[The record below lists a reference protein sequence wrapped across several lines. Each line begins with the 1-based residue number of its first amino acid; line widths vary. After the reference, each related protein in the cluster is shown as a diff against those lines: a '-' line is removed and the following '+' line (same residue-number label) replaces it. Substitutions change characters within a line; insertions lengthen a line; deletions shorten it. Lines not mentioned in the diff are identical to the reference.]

1 MSNLDVSL
9 TLKLINLLSGPAKDA
24 ARDLQSLKTT
34 AESLGKGSGASGS
47 GAAAL
52 DKDVRKLDESA
63 KKAITSMRGMA
74 TATFQ
79 TPINGLNNLKATYDK
94 LNLSAAAFQRS
105 ATAGMGNVV
114 QQQTKLRDEVKKTTT
129 EMEALQQRIQTLAG
143 GAYVGRQIKELADKL
158 RKPLEGAMDQAEEFE
173 AKIFS
178 IANAAGT
185 LGNRKQLAQSV
196 LEAAKASNLPWED
209 IAKGERKMAEL
220 GGGEFQGELAE
231 KGRRKDLARL
241 AKVSEASPEDIYQL
255 YFEHRKLGLDPDKTV
270 QALYRDYAVGKKGAY
285 ELKNLA
291 AGLPQL
297 QQAGATFGQTP
308 EQAATSIPTLLQMF
322 RESSGKTEAADT
334 WMKHILSK
342 LDDPKYKER
351 FRKELDVD
359 VDAERRA
366 AKAAGKDPLLAVLD
380 KLAGA
385 LTKQVDAAG
394 EGAGKPNKETGEIE
408 GVDPSKM
415 GEVARDY
422 YFRMGLNAYAR
433 KRGEYGKYLEGT
445 DAAYP
450 EAVETWGQQRATT
463 RGTKEA
469 KEIAQ
474 AEAAIRAGD
483 TQMAAQRR
491 MNELKRG
498 AANVGSNVSQNM
510 PGVTSFGLGAW
521 NLGTSVL
528 GAGGTIY
535 QYGSSGLAA
544 LGGWELAKM
553 KYPWLGGA
561 ASNVGGAFK
570 GAAEAPKIVST
581 ELSAAMGEAAA
592 QSPKVAIFMQRFAAV
607 MRFLGP
613 LAAAFGSYEA
623 GKGGLVNLKELTE
636 GKRGRKLTPAEIA
649 DETAKLDAIAK
660 QRRDAAANY
669 NPMPNLSEAEAKGMG
684 WGARVKDVAKVDL
697 QPQGAQ
703 AMQSYAKGLE
713 SQGGQA
719 VAKASTI
726 VEQLKAMFNTT
737 FTPTIAP
744 RVTAPSAAPAASP
757 APGKQSRLRGSAVNI
772 QHAHFHGVHD
782 AGAMHRELAGLSR
795 AARGRRDDAL
805 HDVDT
810 GGYA

>member
-1 MSNLDVSL
+1 M
-9 TLKLINLLSGPAKDA
+9 
-24 ARDLQSLKTT
+24 
-34 AESLGKGSGASGS
+34 
-47 GAAAL
+47 
-52 DKDVRKLDESA
+52 
-63 KKAITSMRGMA
+63 
-74 TATFQ
+74 
-79 TPINGLNNLKATYDK
+79 
-94 LNLSAAAFQRS
+94 
-105 ATAGMGNVV
+105 
-114 QQQTKLRDEVKKTTT
+114 
-129 EMEALQQRIQTLAG
+129 
-143 GAYVGRQIKELADKL
+143 
-158 RKPLEGAMDQAEEFE
+158 
-173 AKIFS
+173 
-178 IANAAGT
+178 
-185 LGNRKQLAQSV
+185 
-196 LEAAKASNLPWED
+196 
-209 IAKGERKMAEL
+209 
-220 GGGEFQGELAE
+220 
-231 KGRRKDLARL
+231 
-241 AKVSEASPEDIYQL
+241 
-255 YFEHRKLGLDPDKTV
+255 

-394 EGAGKPNKETGEIE
+394 EGAGKPNKETGEVE

-491 MNELKRG
+491 MNELKRRG
-498 AANVGSNVSQNM
+498 ANVGSNVSENM

-528 GAGGTIY
+528 GAGGTAY
-535 QYGSSGLAA
+535 QYGSSALAA
-544 LGGWELAKM
+544 WGGWQLAKM
-553 KYPWLGGA
+553 KYPWLGQVGA
-561 ASNVGGAFK
+561 NVGGAIK
-570 GAAEAPKIVST
+570 GAAEAPKIFST

-592 QSPKVAIFMQRFAAV
+592 QSPKVAIFMQRFSAV
-607 MRFLGP
+607 IRFLGP

-623 GKGGLVNLKELTE
+623 GKGGRVNLKELTE

-649 DETAKLDAIAK
+649 DETAKLDAIAN
-660 QRRDAAANY
+660 QRRDAASY

-684 WGARVKDVAKVDL
+684 WGSRVKDAAKVDL

-726 VEQLKAMFNTT
+726 VEQLKAMLNTT
-737 FTPTIAP
+737 RSEKKAARSLETYLMTLAVKLAK
-744 RVTAPSAAPAASP
+744 RVRMDEYRRHRLKEVLKAHGMNTGPAAYP
-757 APGKQSRLRGSAVNI
+757 A
-772 QHAHFHGVHD
+772 
-782 AGAMHRELAGLSR
+782 
-795 AARGRRDDAL
+795 
-805 HDVDT
+805 
-810 GGYA
+810 